1 MKRQSTPPDVGQSS
15 SRPKKSTST
24 GSRSSLMFLQTRS
37 ETLRAS
43 FRWRKN
49 NKKKTKKEDTNQE
62 IEGEDEEMV
71 EEVMVVLP
79 AASTKTDAAAS
90 PEIVTK
96 KPHTK
101 KIFCCMS

>member
-1 MKRQSTPPDVGQSS
+1 
-15 SRPKKSTST
+15 
-24 GSRSSLMFLQTRS
+24 MFLQTRS

-49 NKKKTKKEDTNQE
+49 TKMMKKGTKKEDINQE
-62 IEGEDEEMV
+62 IEGGDEEMV
-71 EEVMVVLP
+71 EVIVVPAAAAEMLP
-79 AASTKTDAAAS
+79 ASTKNDAAAS

-101 KIFCCMS
+101 IFCCMS